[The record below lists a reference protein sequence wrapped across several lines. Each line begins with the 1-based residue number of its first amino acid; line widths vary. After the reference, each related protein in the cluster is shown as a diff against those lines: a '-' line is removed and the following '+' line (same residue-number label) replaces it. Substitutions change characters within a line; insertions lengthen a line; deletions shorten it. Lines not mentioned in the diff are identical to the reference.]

1 MNVWLILTMDYF
13 LWLLGSFVASHDI
26 VSDWYAM
33 LRGVIIEQWFFYERW
48 LSFLF
53 GGLVA
58 VNFMV
63 NIIVC
68 YSWIGSFNVRSLNN
82 CKCVARWILC
92 LIDCWE
98 NFFGCFKG
106 NFENTGWME
115 MFSLPGESDLVEPIK
130 FGQGR
135 IQISSLA
142 HLFDSVI
149 WSEWFEMVIELSGVQ
164 FGLKSYAW
172 FQNRTSEQ
180 R

>member
-13 LWLLGSFVASHDI
+13 LWLLGSFFTSREI
-26 VSDWYAM
+26 VSDWYAV
-33 LRGVIIEQWFFYERW
+33 LRGVIVEQWFFYERW

-63 NIIVC
+63 NIMVC
-68 YSWIGSFNVRSLNN
+68 YSWIGSFNVRILNN

-92 LIDCWE
+92 HYWLLRE
-98 NFFGCFKG
+98 
-106 NFENTGWME
+106 WME
-115 MFSLPGESDLVEPIK
+115 MFSLPGESDLVESFR

-135 IQISSLA
+135 IQIPSLA
-142 HLFDSVI
+142 CLFDSVI